1 MQITPIPIDVDYPL
15 WEFQLDL
22 PEGLQEEITNPQIW
36 QDTQRCYLEVMPPKC
51 AEVCQLAVDFQ
62 NLLLPTIFDVN
73 SPFER
78 AVRTRWYSGVDINA
92 TASILRDKAGQ
103 IGDTF
108 LHVDHRNVFCVS
120 ILNLVDNPNGTE
132 FWFQGKQIHT
142 GPTRAGHGVTLL
154 NTEHSMHGYLNT
166 TSSDRYIC
174 MMNTMLWMRGDY
186 RPIKKIG

>member
-1 MQITPIPIDVDYPL
+1 MQITPVLIDVDYPL

-22 PEGLQEEITNPQIW
+22 PEGLEAEITNPSIW
-36 QDTQRCYLEVMPPKC
+36 QDTQRCYLEEMPPKC
-51 AEVCQLAVDFQ
+51 AEVCQLAVDYQ
-62 NLLLPTIFDVN
+62 NTLLPVIFDPN
-73 SPFER
+73 SVFER

-92 TASILRDKAGQ
+92 TCSILRDKAGQ
-103 IGDTF
+103 VGEPF

-132 FWFQGKQIHT
+132 IHYQGKKIWD
-142 GPTRAGHGVTLL
+142 GPTQRGKGFTLL
-154 NTEHSMHGYLNT
+154 NTEYSVHGYLNT
-166 TSSDRYIC
+166 TDSDRYIC